1 MATTARKHD
10 DKELDTFSKALEL
23 LHASDWAGA
32 AKRFSEI
39 ITQTDSIHLRD
50 RARQMHT
57 ICEHQLADDVDIQ
70 DPYLSAVFE
79 KNRGNL
85 DRALALVEEAGT
97 QDERFAFLAASVQS
111 LRGETEEA
119 LEHLDNAIRLDPKNR
134 VHAYHDPDFE
144 SLRENEGFQ
153 SLINA

>member
-1 MATTARKHD
+1 MATTAQTNEND
-10 DKELDTFSKALEL
+10 TLGTFSKALEL
-23 LHASDWAGA
+23 LHASDWSQA
-32 AKRFSEI
+32 ASLLEKVI
-39 ITQTDSIHLRD
+39 ADTDSIHLRD

-57 ICEHQLADDVDIQ
+57 ICEHQLADDLDIE

-85 DRALALVEEAGT
+85 DRALALIEEAGT

-119 LEHLDNAIRLDPKNR
+119 LEHLDNAIRLEPKNR

-144 SLRENEGFQ
+144 SLREDESFQ
-153 SLINA
+153 SLVSA